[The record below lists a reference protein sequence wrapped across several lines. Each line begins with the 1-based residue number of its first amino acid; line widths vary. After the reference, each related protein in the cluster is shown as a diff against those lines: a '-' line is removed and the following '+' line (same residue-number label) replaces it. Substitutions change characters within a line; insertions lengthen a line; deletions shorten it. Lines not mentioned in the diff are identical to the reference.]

1 MKEILIEFLFGN
13 PEMQKALAPLAVA
26 AISAAPGVIK
36 AVGSMFGGGK
46 RRREQKAAQQE
57 LAQRKQ
63 AYESMTFTNP
73 YANMQ
78 NVYEDVTVNQQAA
91 QFQAQQQQ
99 QGLANVMGGLQQAA
113 GGSGIAALAQTLAQQ
128 QSTNLQA
135 SAADI
140 ASQEQQ
146 LKMATAGEASR
157 LQGLEAEGKI
167 RQEEFELGKTE
178 TLLDMSAQRK
188 LRADAARAQA
198 KQDLIGGISEA
209 VAAGGS
215 AYIDAQSDDGGFK
228 KYNRQQ
234 NTRGKIQSVNAFNR

>member
-13 PEMQKALAPLAVA
+13 PEMQKAIAPLAIA
-26 AISAAPGVIK
+26 AAAAAAPGMIK

-46 RRREQKAAQQE
+46 RRREQKAAKQE

-63 AYESMTFTNP
+63 AYESMTYTNP

-78 NVYEDVTVNQQAA
+78 NAYEDVTINQQAA

-99 QGLANVMGGLQQAA
+99 QGLANVMGGLQQAS

-146 LKMATAGEASR
+146 LKMATAGESSR

-167 RQEEFELGKTE
+167 RQEEFEFGKAT
-178 TLLDMSAQRK
+178 TLLDAAAQRK
-188 LRADAARAQA
+188 MHADAARAQA
-198 KQDLIGGISEA
+198 KQELIGGISEA
-209 VAAGGS
+209 AAGAADAIMPSLTGGGGGS
-215 AYIDAQSDDGGFK
+215 SDFS
-228 KYNRQQ
+228 KYKNA
-234 NTRGKIQSVNAFNR
+234 KIPKL

>member
-1 MKEILIEFLFGN
+1 MAGIL
-13 PEMQKALAPLAVA
+13 AAA
-26 AISAAPGVIK
+26 AIGAAPGVIK
-36 AVGSMFGGGK
+36 AVGSMIGGGK
-46 RRREQKAAQQE
+46 RRREQKAAKKE

-63 AYESMTFTNP
+63 AYESFQFQNP

-78 NVYEDVTVNQQAA
+78 NTFEDVTVNQQAA

-128 QSTNLQA
+128 QSTNLQS

-146 LKMATAGEASR
+146 LKMQQAGEASR
-157 LQGLEAEGKI
+157 IQNLQAQGMAEK
-167 RQEEFELGKTE
+167 QQFELGRTE

-188 LRADAARAQA
+188 LRADAARAAA
-198 KQDLIGGISEA
+198 KQELIGGIAEA
-209 VAAGGS
+209 AAGAGE
-215 AYIDAQSDDGGFK
+215 
-228 KYNRQQ
+228 
-234 NTRGKIQSVNAFNR
+234 NALGAMS